1 MNFVIAFQAEA
12 KPLIDHLD
20 LKKVEGAQLPCFQSD
35 EHNLVIC
42 GMGKAWARQG
52 AEYLI
57 AQQEEKNLPW
67 LNLGIAGHGS
77 LDLGTAFLAG
87 KIEDDESKEVFFPPL
102 IFRQDL
108 PVSPL
113 ISCKEPSSKY
123 LPEYGYDMEAHAFYK
138 ALAGHSLRELIQVVK
153 IVSDN
158 PCSPLEQV
166 NPKMASKWIEQ
177 NIESVLQLVREMEKC
192 REEIRTNPE
201 VEDLHQELLSFHHF
215 SVTRRHQLHDL
226 VRHLHAHKL
235 DPGEMIEL
243 VRNAKGPADAIS
255 STELWLSPQ
264 RRLS

>member
-12 KPLIDHLD
+12 RPMIDHLH
-20 LKKVEGAQLPCFQSD
+20 LKKVEGTQFPHFQSD

-42 GMGKAWARQG
+42 GMGKARARQG
-52 AEYLI
+52 AEYLLTH
-57 AQQEEKNLPW
+57 QEEKNLPW
-67 LNLGIAGHGS
+67 LNLGIAGHGN
-77 LDLGTAFLAG
+77 LNQGTAFLAG
-87 KIEDDESKEVFFPPL
+87 KIEDDESRETFFPPL
-102 IFRQDL
+102 IFPKYL
-108 PVSPL
+108 PVSSI

-123 LPEYGYDMEAHAFYK
+123 RPEYGYDMEAHAFYK

-177 NIESVLQLVREMEKC
+177 NLENVMRLVRDMEKC
-192 REEIRTNPE
+192 WKEIRTDPE
-201 VEDLHQELLSFHHF
+201 VENLHQKLLSFHRF

-226 VRHLHAHKL
+226 IRHLHAHKL

-243 VRNAKGPADAIS
+243 VQNAKGPAEAIS
-255 STELWLSPQ
+255 SAELWLFPQ